1 MTGMAQI
8 SKKPLEPKTLST
20 DAKVPGFGDVL
31 KNRDFLF
38 LWLGQ
43 IFSQLPDKVFIILAV
58 ALMSA
63 HFKEAGAS
71 MQSAFFVA
79 HSMPAILFGS
89 IAGVFVDRW
98 SKKNVLV
105 FSNVLRGILVLL
117 LPLFPD
123 SFVYILLL
131 TFLISTLTQ
140 FFAPA
145 ETSAIPLI
153 LPRKDLL
160 IANSLFT
167 ATMSASIVFGF
178 ALGYPALALVGGADY
193 GHWLVGGSYLVS
205 GLILSLVRT
214 GEESNR
220 DSEKTSPWAD
230 LKEGLD
236 YIRGN
241 NIVQAALIQ
250 LLVLYSLLAALNI
263 LSIRLTKK
271 LGLPDEQF
279 GFLLAATGVG
289 FAIGTWGLG
298 RYGQRFARSRL
309 AATGSLVIA
318 LTLGAIAF
326 VSNVWGVLALCVL
339 MGSAAALV
347 MAPMQT
353 AIQEET
359 PEDLRG
365 KVFGLQNNVVNI
377 ASTVPMALA
386 GIAVDGFGLQ
396 PVILGLSA
404 VSLAAA
410 FISQKTRPVNSN

>member
-1 MTGMAQI
+1 MAQI
-8 SKKPLEPKTLST
+8 SKKSPPPETLSE
-20 DAKVPGFGDVL
+20 DAKVPSFGDVL
-31 KNRDFLF
+31 KNRDFLY
-38 LWLGQ
+38 LWVGQ
-43 IFSQLPDKVFIILAV
+43 IFSQLPDKVFIVLAV
-58 ALMSA
+58 ALMAA

-71 MQSAFFVA
+71 LQSAFFVA

-89 IAGVFVDRW
+89 LAGVFVDRW

-105 FSNVLRGILVLL
+105 FSNILRGILVLL
-117 LPLFPD
+117 LPLLPD
-123 SFVYILLL
+123 SFAYILLI
-131 TFLISTLTQ
+131 TFLVSTLTQ

-153 LPRKDLL
+153 LPRKYLL
-160 IANSLFT
+160 IGNSLFT
-167 ATMSASIVFGF
+167 ATMSGSIVFGF
-178 ALGYPALALVGGADY
+178 ALGAPALALVGGADH
-193 GHWLVGGSYLVS
+193 GHWLVGGAYLLS

-214 GEESNR
+214 GEGNNQTE
-220 DSEKTSPWAD
+220 EQTSPWAD

-241 NIVQAALIQ
+241 KIVQAALIQ

-271 LGLPDEQF
+271 LGLQDEQF
-279 GFLLAATGVG
+279 GFLLAATAVG
-289 FAIGTWGLG
+289 FALGTWGLG

-309 AATGSLVIA
+309 AVTGSLVIA
-318 LTLGAIAF
+318 FTLGCIAF

-339 MGSAAALV
+339 MGSAFALV

-386 GIAVDGFGLQ
+386 GIAVDLFGLQ

-404 VSLAAA
+404 VSLGAA
-410 FISQKTRPVNSN
+410 FISQKTRLAKSN